1 MFRWPQARHSPG
13 GSKGLPKR
21 NQPWWVGFDEGSVTR
36 VLTSDYA
43 QLISWLNQ
51 SAKNLG
57 LRTGRGCDLQFGPQS
72 VLPDGIAYE
81 HWIAQTGVVPTRD
94 NLHDRINAL
103 VWLTYPLTKAAL
115 NREQAQVI
123 ETQTD
128 VSRRGPVRDAATLW
142 DENLSMLIDSSDDQL
157 LQDLLAKADWH
168 RLFVTHRQRW
178 ADTWQIRCFG
188 HALLEKLMAPYKAIT
203 SHTIVLLRPSLTVI
217 DRDEID
223 QMLSQRISSSL
234 APSLFR
240 PLPVMGIPGWDAA
253 QDDPM
258 FYRDVS
264 VFRPL
269 RHST

>member
-1 MFRWPQARHSPG
+1 M
-13 GSKGLPKR
+13 PKR

-51 SAKNLG
+51 SAKNLA

-72 VLPDGIAYE
+72 VLPDGMAYE

-168 RLFVTHRQRW
+168 RLFVTYRQRW
-178 ADTWQIRCFG
+178 GETWQIRCFG

-203 SHTIVLLRPSLTVI
+203 AHTIVLLRPSQPVV
-217 DRDEID
+217 DHDEID
-223 QMLSQRISSSL
+223 QILSQRVSAAL

-253 QDDPM
+253 QDDPV
-258 FYRDVS
+258 FYQDVS

-269 RHST
+269 RHSA